1 MVFSILA
8 WASAPLAALG
18 LYGMSFVW
26 ALLLVRSFVFYAG
39 TFAVLSRTGLP
50 TFIAALAWREN
61 SCGIKLKSWSALYW
75 PVSASLLFFAK
86 IGISYD
92 LLYAGYW
99 LLIPVAVV
107 LLPSHFL
114 ASRWMRAVVSSLSAH
129 SVGSLILLYAG
140 LKVSWV
146 SLIPVVMV
154 ERLISIGGIGLISK
168 LWDMM
173 TNSSSSSSPV

>member
-18 LYGMSFVW
+18 LYGMTFVW

-61 SCGIKLKSWSALYW
+61 SCGVKLRSWSALYW
-75 PVSASLLFFAK
+75 PLAATALFAFK
-86 IGISYD
+86 VGGTFD
-92 LLYAGYW
+92 LLYTGYW
-99 LLIPVAVV
+99 LLIPLAVAIV
-107 LLPSHFL
+107 PNHFL
-114 ASRWMRAVVSSLSAH
+114 ASRWMRAGVSSLSAH

-140 LKVSWV
+140 LQVSWV
-146 SLIPVVMV
+146 SLIPVVLV
-154 ERLISIGGIGLISK
+154 ERLIAIGGIGLISK
-168 LWDMM
+168 LWDVM
-173 TNSSSSSSPV
+173 TDSSSSSSHA